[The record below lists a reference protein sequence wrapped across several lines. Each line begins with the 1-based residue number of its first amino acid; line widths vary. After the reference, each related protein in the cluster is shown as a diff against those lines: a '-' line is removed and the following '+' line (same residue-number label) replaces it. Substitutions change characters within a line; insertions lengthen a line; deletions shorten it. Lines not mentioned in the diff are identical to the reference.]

1 VALNLITELEALLDA
16 LEADGVPYALCG
28 GIALGIHG
36 FPRAT
41 DDIDLLVE
49 ASQLDLALA
58 IAKRVGFDIPARQM
72 VFGLRSGKRREVKR
86 VSKLDSDTGELLA
99 LDFLIVNDELTD
111 VWNTRMRVAAGERTI
126 SVVSRMG
133 LVTMKKI
140 AGRGQ
145 DLVDIAKL
153 EGTYDDEE

>member
-1 VALNLITELEALLDA
+1 MALNLITELEALLDA